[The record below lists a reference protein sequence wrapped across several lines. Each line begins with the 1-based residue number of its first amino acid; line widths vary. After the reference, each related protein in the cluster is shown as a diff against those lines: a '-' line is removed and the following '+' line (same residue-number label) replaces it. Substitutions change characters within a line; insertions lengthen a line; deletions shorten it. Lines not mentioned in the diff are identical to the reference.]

1 MIVPKFDEYKK
12 IKNQIKNDYL
22 TLDINNE
29 NMNFVYAF
37 SKLIK
42 IKKSTFIHAMKS
54 FKGLPHRFEIFLKK
68 RKYRI
73 YK

>member
-42 IKKSTFIHAMKS
+42 IKNQLLSTAMKS
-54 FKGLPHRFEIFLKK
+54 FEGLPHRFEIFS
-68 RKYRI
+68 
-73 YK
+73 

>member
-1 MIVPKFDEYKK
+1 
-12 IKNQIKNDYL
+12 
-22 TLDINNE
+22 
-29 NMNFVYAF
+29 MNFVYAF

-68 RKYRI
+68 EISYL
-73 YK
+73 